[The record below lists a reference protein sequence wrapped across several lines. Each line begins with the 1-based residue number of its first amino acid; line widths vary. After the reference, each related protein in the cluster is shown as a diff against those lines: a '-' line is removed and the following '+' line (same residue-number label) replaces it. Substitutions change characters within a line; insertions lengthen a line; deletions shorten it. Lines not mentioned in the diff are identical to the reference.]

1 MVHEVFEWSKNKKKK
16 LNYKS
21 MKTLETE
28 EIYKESVNVK
38 VCHYIYIKKD
48 TIHLLSSLLNELFVV
63 LVVCVNFIVHI

>member
-16 LNYKS
+16 KNYKS

-38 VCHYIYIKKD
+38 VCHYIYKKK
-48 TIHLLSSLLNELFVV
+48 TQYIFSLAY
-63 LVVCVNFIVHI
+63 